1 MASKRPF
8 IEEDFTCPVCR
19 DIFKYPVLL
28 QCGHSLCSDCTQ
40 QYWTTK
46 GSRECPVC
54 RKRTTNNPP
63 VNLALKNLCQAF
75 LVYRDLSEDLC
86 EIHRERLSL
95 FCLQDEQLVCLVCR
109 ESLEHKTHTC
119 RPVSELAEERKVCC
133 MMFGDLNPFLPYLV
147 F

>member
-1 MASKRPF
+1 M
-8 IEEDFTCPVCR
+8 
-19 DIFKYPVLL
+19 
-28 QCGHSLCSDCTQ
+28 
-40 QYWTTK
+40 
-46 GSRECPVC
+46 C
-54 RKRTTNNPP
+54 RKRTTNKNPP

-75 LVYRDLSEDLC
+75 LVYRGLSEELC

-119 RPVSELAEERKVCC
+119 RPVSELTEERKVGH
-133 MMFGDLNPFLPYLV
+133 MMFSDLNPFLPYFV